1 MQPKATRD
9 APQYQLEDHQV
20 QSEQA
25 MRYGWS
31 KFEVVHA
38 RDLALAAGRTLAEAS
53 QSLSDCTE
61 SVPSASVPIASR
73 SKGFVLPEDN
83 TITISVIG
91 GPSKGLAHQF
101 SKPRISIGRAGG
113 ATDIEIDDPKVSVLH
128 CAVAVSQDR
137 IRLYDLDSTSGTY
150 VNDERIE
157 TAELEHLSE
166 FFIGSSLLLVTI
178 LPKRH
183 A

>member
-73 SKGFVLPEDN
+73 SKGFVLPAEN
-83 TITISVIG
+83 SITISVIG
-91 GPSKGLAHQF
+91 GPSKGLAPQF
-101 SKPRISIGRAGG
+101 RK
-113 ATDIEIDDPKVSVLH
+113 
-128 CAVAVSQDR
+128 
-137 IRLYDLDSTSGTY
+137 
-150 VNDERIE
+150 
-157 TAELEHLSE
+157 
-166 FFIGSSLLLVTI
+166 
-178 LPKRH
+178 
-183 A
+183 